1 MSYFPDSKRNFKIE
15 NIYNDSRDGWQTA
28 VYKKKVINKGPTLI
42 ILKTTQG
49 AICGGYT
56 SKNWDGSN
64 KYTDD
69 IDAFV
74 FNMTQR
80 YNCNHTQ
87 MAICTQLNGF
97 CFGNSILLLTSD
109 TTLNE
114 HNEGYCKTGKGR
126 FYDIEGDV
134 SPLTNQ
140 KTQFTC
146 AQLEVYKV
154 IY

>member
-1 MSYFPDSKRNFKIE
+1 MFN
-15 NIYNDSRDGWQTA
+15 Q
-28 VYKKKVINKGPTLI
+28 GPTLI

-49 AICGGYT
+49 GVCGGYT

-64 KYTDD
+64 EYTDD

-87 MAICTQLNGF
+87 KAIYTQPYGFWFGDCILAITSYTKLNG
-97 CFGNSILLLTSD
+97 D
-109 TTLNE
+109 
-114 HNEGYCKTGKGR
+114 NEGYCYTGKDNH
-126 FYDIEGDV
+126 YNIEGDV

-140 KTQFTC
+140 KNYFTC

-154 IY
+154 VYN